1 MAGEPPKKQAK
12 RNRKAKDKARTK
24 EAENPGE
31 FRLALWPTDALDKEL
46 AGEGDQNQS
55 PQNQSQPVT
64 PEVRQNNVAETSKS
78 GAPSVKLSMNLDI
91 DMQLKA
97 KIKGRVEL
105 SILGGKKQ

>member
-1 MAGEPPKKQAK
+1 MKE
-12 RNRKAKDKARTK
+12 KARTK
-24 EAENPGE
+24 EGDNPGE

-46 AGEGDQNQS
+46 ASEGDQNQR

-64 PEVRQNNVAETSKS
+64 PEVRQHDMAETSKS
-78 GAPSVKLSMNLDI
+78 GAPSVKLSMNLNI

-105 SILGGKKQ
+105 SILLVVPLVQFSNLKPSLT